1 MGIAVKCNDINDL
14 QKLKKE
20 AETKLMEYDVQISKM
35 IKPRFKI
42 VSYRGNLKKEDVET
56 CLRDQNQ
63 FINDSEELKINFI
76 KTNKRKR
83 TQTIYGECNA
93 TLFKKFVNKGKVFLQ
108 WERYPIYEDLDILRC
123 FKCQEFFH
131 KSNNCPNA
139 DRCNYCSENH
149 TVSECQKSNKKC
161 INCLKANAKYGLDL
175 STDHETSD
183 INCPTYQY
191 HLNVLRGKIDYLGVY
206 G

>member
-1 MGIAVKCNDINDL
+1 
-14 QKLKKE
+14 
-20 AETKLMEYDVQISKM
+20 MEYDVQISKM

-83 TQTIYGECNA
+83 TKTIYGECNA

-108 WERYPIYEDLDILRC
+108 WERYPIYEDFVDYVVLSVRNFSIGVIIVQMQIDVIIVVKIIL
-123 FKCQEFFH
+123 
-131 KSNNCPNA
+131 
-139 DRCNYCSENH
+139 
-149 TVSECQKSNKKC
+149 
-161 INCLKANAKYGLDL
+161 
-175 STDHETSD
+175 
-183 INCPTYQY
+183 
-191 HLNVLRGKIDYLGVY
+191 
-206 G
+206 